1 MDNFIYGCI
10 EGSYAQGM
18 QTENSDLDI
27 IEVYN
32 AAIHMEKELKKVND
46 IKLNWLNA
54 SRQILV
60 EFSPYSLYISAG
72 EPRLH
77 GLLAPPSRREPHTAG
92 RLSSP
97 HRFCRQSQL
106 PESNFCVSMAM
117 TRLGCSV
124 SPLTV
129 MSLVTSTRACEKISR
144 VSIDNSSC
152 GEKLSRQPISPATV
166 ISLHPPQ
173 QPLSPDFSA
182 RDAPAS
188 RWRHQ

>member
-1 MDNFIYGCI
+1 MARKIQVKQILELEAAGLSQSSI
-10 EGSYAQGM
+10 AAGRHMSK
-18 QTENSDLDI
+18 SSVS
-27 IEVYN
+27 EVLQI
-32 AAIHMEKELKKVND
+32 AHD
-46 IKLNWLNA
+46 
-54 SRQILV
+54 RQICFEDIRDMPQEEAYRLFYPEV
-60 EFSPYSLYISAG
+60 YISAG

-129 MSLVTSTRACEKISR
+129 MSLVTSTRACEKISGI
-144 VSIDNSSC
+144 SIDSSSC
-152 GEKLSRQPISPATV
+152 GEKLSR
-166 ISLHPPQ
+166 
-173 QPLSPDFSA
+173 
-182 RDAPAS
+182 
-188 RWRHQ
+188 